1 MKNRLGIF
9 VIIVTAMIFASCEPV
24 ENRMEMKGA
33 VTEAEIS
40 QYVSVTAEMRDG
52 KRSNFLLLK
61 SEGLK
66 ALTSFQHGLGTYV
79 GTNGRVQGFVVPGNQ
94 VVIVTILNPD
104 GTKITK
110 TYPVEVD
117 ECFDV
122 APEWALFCGT
132 GSKTWSWDE
141 SVNDPYGMGDAFD
154 FAPNWWQ
161 APIDAAEGK
170 GASMTFS
177 AVGATL
183 TKTKTNGS
191 TESGTF
197 NFDMSK
203 TFPSYSSVSK
213 GQLTTTIPV
222 LFGKTTGADT
232 GIGSDGKDVRVY
244 EIAKL
249 SNEEL
254 VLVWVESDMRPD
266 SEGWGQATWWL
277 FKAK

>member
-1 MKNRLGIF
+1 MF
-9 VIIVTAMIFASCEPV
+9 VIMVAAMVIVSCEPI
-24 ENRMEMKGA
+24 EDRLEMKGA
-33 VTEAEIS
+33 VTEADIN
-40 QYVSVTAEMRDG
+40 QYVSVTTEMRNG
-52 KRSNFLLLK
+52 VSSNFLILK
-61 SEGLK
+61 SDGLK

-79 GTNGRVQGFVVPGNQ
+79 GTNGRVQGYVVPGAQ
-94 VVIVTILNPD
+94 DVILTVLNPD

-110 TYPVEVD
+110 TYTVNVQ
-117 ECFDV
+117 ECFEV
-122 APEWALFCGT
+122 ESEWALFCGT
-132 GSKTWSWDE
+132 GSKTWTWDD
-141 SVNDPYGMGDAFD
+141 SVDDPYGMGDAFD
-154 FAPNWWQ
+154 WAPNWWQ
-161 APIDAAEGK
+161 APIDDAEGK

-177 AVGATL
+177 ALGATF

-191 TESGTF
+191 KESGSF
-197 NFDMSK
+197 AFDMNK

-222 LFGKTTGADT
+222 LFGKTTGDDT

-249 SNEEL
+249 NNDEL
-254 VLVWVESDMRPD
+254 VLVWVEADMRPD